1 MVEWED
7 YYVIMKALVIEHP
20 KLLLAENKGFN
31 KTLSKLYRACTGSGL
46 LLWQHEF
53 FMVVERDPY
62 RGCPK
67 PYLYQAL
74 EFRVGSQMPPE
85 EVKALTNWKRLPH
98 G

>member
-1 MVEWED
+1 MSISKD
-7 YYVIMKALVIEHP
+7 KR
-20 KLLLAENKGFN
+20 LARMRCAE
-31 KTLSKLYRACTGSGL
+31 RTGSGL
-46 LLWQHEF
+46 MLRQHEF

-85 EVKALTNWKRLPH
+85 EFKALKKKGSRQKQL
-98 G
+98 GIVCS

>member
-1 MVEWED
+1 MCRR
-7 YYVIMKALVIEHP
+7 MRC
-20 KLLLAENKGFN
+20 AER
-31 KTLSKLYRACTGSGL
+31 TRSGL

-74 EFRVGSQMPPE
+74 EFRVGSQMPLE
-85 EVKALTNWKRLPH
+85 EVKALKKKQLQEVWVCGVAYAPVLHVRKWDR
-98 G
+98 